1 MISYIKKYWFLILLA
16 SAASILGLVKLL
28 FPLDQT
34 IPNVVSISPRS
45 ASTIESQ
52 LAEIEIKLDQ
62 EVSDVASFSLYTV
75 PEIKTEKTKSEKGLV
90 FKLLQELENN
100 QKYLFEL
107 KYKNITIYSWSYQTN
122 IQQTIPTSSPATGSS
137 EIGDPEAVEK
147 IAKSV
152 LERYPLV
159 KYVPFEND
167 NFALDYSAPLI
178 LSVKIKSGD
187 KTDIKWQVYE
197 WLKEKGV
204 DPDSHQ
210 IEWLDN

>member
-1 MISYIKKYWFLILLA
+1 MINYVKKYWFLILLA
-16 SAASILGLVKLL
+16 FAASILGLVKLL

-34 IPNVVSISPRS
+34 IPNVISINPRP
-45 ASTIESQ
+45 AITIESQ
-52 LAEIEIKLDQ
+52 LDEIKIKLDR
-62 EVSDVASFSLYTV
+62 EIADTASFSLYAV
-75 PEIKTEKTKSEKGLV
+75 PEIKTEKTKSENGLA

-107 KYKNITIYSWSYQTN
+107 RYKNITIYSWSYQTN
-122 IQQTIPTSSPATGSS
+122 IKQSLPTSSPATTSS
-137 EIGDPEAVEK
+137 ELGDPEAVEK

-152 LERYPLV
+152 LERYPLI
-159 KYVPFEND
+159 KYVPFENE
-167 NFALDYSAPLI
+167 NFYLNYSAPLV

-204 DPDSHQ
+204 DPDSHE
-210 IEWLDN
+210 IKWVE

>member
-1 MISYIKKYWFLILLA
+1 MINYLKKYWFLILLA
-16 SAASILGLVKLL
+16 FAASILGLIKLL

-34 IPNVVSISPRS
+34 IPNVISITPRS
-45 ASTIESQ
+45 ASVIEDQ
-52 LAEIEIKLDQ
+52 LDSIEVKLDR
-62 EVSDVASFSLYTV
+62 EVSDMANFSLYTV
-75 PEIKTEKTKSEKGLV
+75 PEIETEKSKSESGLV
-90 FKLLQELENN
+90 FKLLQKLENS

-107 KYKNITIYSWSYQTN
+107 RYKNIPIYSWSYQTN
-122 IQQTIPTSSPATGSS
+122 IQQVSPTSSPATASS

-152 LERYPLV
+152 LERYPLI
-159 KYVPFEND
+159 KYVPFENE
-167 NFALDYSAPLI
+167 NFYLNYSDPLV

-204 DPDSHQ
+204 DPDSHE
-210 IEWLDN
+210 IEWLEE